1 VFHYWEPA
9 LYPLL
14 DARSPKTVIEVGAWE
29 GEDTRLLATWAAE
42 HDAMIHVIDPLPRF
56 DTDAFTKEW
65 AGHLKVHR
73 ELSLNALAAIGPV
86 DMILLD
92 GDHNWYTVFNEL
104 QEIDKINDAWP
115 LLAMHD
121 VGWPYGR
128 RDMYY
133 APDTIPAEYVQP
145 HRKSGMLPFHSALT
159 ERGRKPHIFNAEREG
174 GPRNGVLTA
183 LEDFLAQTDKDLRLF
198 ARPGIGGLGVV
209 VSADDL
215 QDAKLADVVARVHDP
230 EYAVTIS
237 PVFATREF
245 GDAKAAPAKP
255 QRQQAGLP
263 ARLLRAQRR
272 VRRRLGLAG

>member
-1 VFHYWEPA
+1 VFHYWDSA
-9 LYPLL
+9 LFPLL
-14 DARSPKTVIEVGAWE
+14 DARQPKSVIEVGAWE
-29 GEDTRLLATWAAE
+29 GGDTRLLAAWAVE
-42 HDAMIHVIDPLPRF
+42 HEAMIHVIDPLPRF
-56 DTDAFTKEW
+56 DTEAFTKEW
-65 AGHLKVHR
+65 AGHLQVHR
-73 ELSLNALAAIGPV
+73 ELSLDALASIGPV

-104 QEIDKINDAWP
+104 KEIDAINDAWP

-133 APDTIPAEYVQP
+133 APDTIPPEHVQP

-159 ERGRKPHIFNAEREG
+159 QQGRKSHIFNAEREG

-183 LEDFLAQTDKDLRLF
+183 LEDFLAQTDRDLRLF

-209 VSADDL
+209 VSADAL
-215 QDAKLADVVARVHDP
+215 QDTKLAAVVARVHDP

-255 QRQQAGLP
+255 RPQQAGLP
-263 ARLLRAQRR
+263 ARLRRAQRR